1 MADLAAALALVVVP
15 GDVLALFGELGAGKT
30 VFARSFIRARGGS
43 GEVPSPTFT
52 LVQSYDLPNGL
63 IYHFDLYRIEHPDE
77 ILELGMEEALSEGI
91 CLIEWPE
98 RMGPALPPDR
108 LEVHLFHETATEPGS
123 RRVELV
129 PFGGW
134 ADRLKELA

>member
-1 MADLAAALALVVVP
+1 MADLAEELAAVAVP
-15 GDVLALFGELGAGKT
+15 GDVLALYGELGTGKT
-30 VFARSFIRARGGS
+30 VFARAFIRARGGS

-77 ILELGMEEALSEGI
+77 VVELGMEEALNEGI

-98 RMGPALPPDR
+98 RMGAALPADR
-108 LEVHLFHETATEPGS
+108 LEIHLFHETATEPES
-123 RRVELV
+123 RRVELIA
-129 PFGGW
+129 FGGW
-134 ADRLKELA
+134 ADRLKELT